1 MTSDQFT
8 KASDGTC
15 NNLVGVLT
23 NKLLEMVIVEIN
35 KSDMQQKIQ
44 TKLVHPLMYLLYRQL
59 YPYLY
64 AFIIIIF
71 LMFIMLITLL
81 IAFFMYLK
89 R

>member
-1 MTSDQFT
+1 M
-8 KASDGTC
+8 ASDKFNTNEGTAC

-23 NKLLEMVIVEIN
+23 NKLLEMVIMEVN
-35 KSDMQQKIQ
+35 KNDMQQKIQ
-44 TKLVHPLMYLLYRQL
+44 TKLIHPLMYLLYKQL

-71 LMFIMLITLL
+71 LMFVMLITLL
-81 IAFFMYLK
+81 VAFFMYLK

>member
-1 MTSDQFT
+1 MTSNPLNRTD
-8 KASDGTC
+8 SSTC

-23 NKLLEMVIVEIN
+23 NKLLEMVIMELN

-44 TKLVHPLMYLLYRQL
+44 TNLIHPLMYLLYKQL

-71 LMFIMLITLL
+71 LMFVMLITLL
-81 IAFFMYLK
+81 VAFFMYLK

>member
-1 MTSDQFT
+1 MTPNNGSKTDNV
-8 KASDGTC
+8 GC

-23 NKLLEMVIVEIN
+23 NRLLEMVIAEVN

-44 TKLVHPLMYLLYRQL
+44 TKLIHPIINLLYKQL
-59 YPYLY
+59 YPYIY
-64 AFIIIIF
+64 TFIIIFF

-81 IAFFMYLK
+81 VAFFMYLK